1 MMARHGLLAAC
12 VCLAALA
19 LLAPAG
25 ARAAA
30 APAAAA
36 AADDDDASRLF
47 AQGTKALHEGR
58 AADAIGAFEALADRG
73 VVDPVASYDRGLAY
87 AMRVRIGAEVPGDL
101 GRAAHGFEEARDLS
115 HDPRLVDDASRAL
128 ALVRSEVVRRRT
140 RAGQPVEV
148 DPARSLARTVAG
160 LLGEDTWS
168 VLAEVSS
175 ALLALALFVR
185 WLSGAAR
192 VRVGGA
198 IAAGVAA
205 PALALSTAMTLAARH
220 DRRTLRE
227 AVVVSADARPS
238 DERGITVPG
247 ATPLPE
253 GARLEVLETHDARSR
268 VRFGAIEAWVP
279 SADLRPLAR
288 AG

>member
-1 MMARHGLLAAC
+1 MARRRLLPAC
-12 VCLAALA
+12 VCLVFA
-19 LLAPAG
+19 LLAPAL
-25 ARAAA
+25 ARADGDAA
-30 APAAAA
+30 
-36 AADDDDASRLF
+36 RLF
-47 AQGTKALHEGR
+47 AQGTKALHDGR

-101 GRAAHGFEEARDLS
+101 GRAAQGFAEARDLS
-115 HDPRLVDDASRAL
+115 RDPGLVDDASRAL
-128 ALVRSEVVRRRT
+128 ALVRSEVARRRT
-140 RAGQPVEV
+140 RAGEPVEV
-148 DPARSLARTVAG
+148 DPGRSLARTVAG

-168 VLAEVSS
+168 VLAAVSS
-175 ALLALALFVR
+175 ALLALGLFVR

-198 IAAGVAA
+198 IAAGVTA
-205 PALALSTAMTLAARH
+205 PVLAVATTMTLAARH
-220 DRRTLRE
+220 DRLTLRE
-227 AVVVSADARPS
+227 AIVVSADARPS

-253 GARLEVLETHDARSR
+253 AARVEVLDTHDAQSR
-268 VRFGAIEAWVP
+268 VRFGKIAAWVP

-288 AG
+288 AD